1 MIRHFASVA
10 ATLAM
15 VSLWI
20 LWAPAEAADR
30 PNVVVILVD
39 DMGWSD
45 IGCYGSEIPTPH
57 LDALAKGGVRFTQF
71 YNTGRCSPT
80 RAALLTGHYPHQA
93 GMGHLDNTVRP
104 GHPGFQGKLNDSC
117 VTMAEVLRDAG
128 YFTAMTGKWHL
139 GQQHG
144 TAPWKRGF
152 DRSLNLQAGG
162 VYFHNQTGSKGGARL
177 YLNGEERLLS
187 DPMFGEWYGTF
198 LWSQWGLKFI
208 DEAISAKQPF
218 FLYLAH
224 CAPHFPLMAP
234 AEDIARYRGKCLA
247 GWDALREAR
256 HRRQIE
262 MGLVDAKWPLTP
274 RAPNSP
280 AWEDVA
286 DDDRQ
291 RFDHMMAIY
300 AAMID
305 TMDRSVGTLVGGLRE
320 RGVLDNTLILFVSDN
335 GGNAESG
342 PNGRYEGDNP
352 GDAHSNV
359 FLGQNWATLNNTPF
373 RRWKH
378 FVHEG
383 GSATPL
389 IAHWPRG
396 IDESQHGKL
405 VHQPGHV
412 IDLMPT
418 VVEAAA
424 AKYPAEFRGKSIEPM
439 EGVSLTR
446 AFSGQPLARPAPI
459 FFNHEENRAVRDGKW
474 KLVALAGQP
483 WELYDLEADR
493 TELHNLSSQHPER
506 VAAMA
511 AEYDSWA
518 RRTRVVA
525 SDGSA
530 NQSPGGA
537 KQKKAKKGKKK
548 QSP

>member
-1 MIRHFASVA
+1 MNQHSVYIALLSALVALTGLLRDASG
-10 ATLAM
+10 
-15 VSLWI
+15 
-20 LWAPAEAADR
+20 ADR
-30 PNVVVILVD
+30 PNIVVILVD

-45 IGCYGSEIPTPH
+45 IGCYGSEIPTPN
-57 LDALAKGGVRFTQF
+57 LDALAKNGVRFTQF

-93 GMGHLDNTVRP
+93 GMGHLDNVVKA
-104 GHPGFQGKLNDSC
+104 GHPGFQGKIADTS
-117 VTMAEVLRDAG
+117 VTMAEVLRESG

-144 TAPWKRGF
+144 TPPWKRGF

-162 VYFHNQTGSKGGARL
+162 IYFHNQTGSKGGAKL
-177 YLNGEERLLS
+177 YLNGEEKPLN
-187 DPMFGEWYGTF
+187 DPQFGEWYGTF
-198 LWSQWGLKFI
+198 LWSQWGLKFV

-224 CAPHFPLMAP
+224 CSPHFPLMAP
-234 AEDIARYRGKCLA
+234 EEDIARYRGKYLA

-256 HRRQIE
+256 HRKQIE
-262 MGLVDAKWPLTP
+262 MGLVDAKWPLAP

-280 AWEDVA
+280 AWKDLPA
-286 DDDRQ
+286 DEQ
-291 RFDHMMAIY
+291 KRFDDMMAIY

-305 TMDRSVGTLVGGLRE
+305 TMDRSVGTLVNGLRE
-320 RGVLDNTLILFVSDN
+320 RGQLDNTLILFVSDN

-342 PNGRYEGDNP
+342 PNGRYEGNHP

-373 RRWKH
+373 RKWKH

-383 GSATPL
+383 GSSTPL

-396 IDESQHGKL
+396 IDGSERNKL

-418 VVEAAA
+418 VLEAAT
-424 AKYPAEFRGKSIEPM
+424 AKYPVQFAGKSIEPR
-439 EGVSLTR
+439 EGVSLLP
-446 AFSGQPLARPAPI
+446 AFSGKTLARSQPI
-459 FFNHEENRAVRDGKW
+459 FFNHEDNRAVREGKW

-483 WELYDLEADR
+483 WELYDIEADR
-493 TELHNLSSQHPER
+493 TELHNLAAQHPDR
-506 VAAMA
+506 VKTMA
-511 AEYDSWA
+511 TQYDAWA
-518 RRTRVVA
+518 RRTHVVTGNNDA
-525 SDGSA
+525 WNSA
-530 NQSPGGA
+530 TKRKGNQ
-537 KQKKAKKGKKK
+537 GKKK
-548 QSP
+548 AP